1 MLKIHASI
9 LSEISIDPFT
19 PDHSDFEEAVM
30 PCMEIVDSDDES
42 DDDID
47 VMENVNFTFCWFVN
61 RCTNMRKNALL
72 FSK

>member
-30 PCMEIVDSDDES
+30 PCMEIVDSDDKA
-42 DDDID
+42 DDDLD
-47 VMENVNFTFCWFVN
+47 VMG
-61 RCTNMRKNALL
+61 
-72 FSK
+72 